1 MKAGVWIASFARQ
14 SLRAALCRE
23 DAYEARITA
32 QLHAD
37 AGFKGEGQGLG

>member
-32 QLHAD
+32 QLHA
-37 AGFKGEGQGLG
+37 GFKGEGQGLG